1 MLCLKLQTEGA
12 SAMKKQT
19 SLSNMEK
26 AIDGLS
32 PEEQLRLVERVAQ
45 RLRRTGLAKKDLEWS
60 ELYGLGKGL
69 WKEDA
74 QRYVSRSREDR
85 G

>member
-1 MLCLKLQTEGA
+1 
-12 SAMKKQT
+12 MKKQT
-19 SLSNMEK
+19 SLSNIEK

-74 QRYVSRSREDR
+74 HRYVSRSREDR

>member
-1 MLCLKLQTEGA
+1 MRRQ
-12 SAMKKQT
+12 SA
-19 SLSNMEK
+19 LNNIER
-26 AIDGLS
+26 AIEGLS
-32 PEEQLRLVERVAQ
+32 PEEQLKLVERLAQ
-45 RLRRTGLAKKDLEWS
+45 RLRRTGLVKKDLEWS

-85 G
+85 R

>member
-1 MLCLKLQTEGA
+1 
-12 SAMKKQT
+12 MKKQA
-19 SLSNMEK
+19 SLSNIEK
-26 AIDGLS
+26 AIEGLS
-32 PEEQLRLVERVAQ
+32 AEEQLRLVERVAQ
-45 RLRRTGLAKKDLEWS
+45 RLRRTGIAKKDLEWS

>member
-1 MLCLKLQTEGA
+1 MRRQ
-12 SAMKKQT
+12 SA
-19 SLSNMEK
+19 LNNIER
-26 AIDGLS
+26 AIEGLS
-32 PEEQLRLVERVAQ
+32 PEEQLRLVERLAQ

-60 ELYGLGKGL
+60 EFYGLGKGL

-85 G
+85 R

>member
-1 MLCLKLQTEGA
+1 
-12 SAMKKQT
+12 MKKQA
-19 SLSNMEK
+19 SLRKIEK
-26 AIDGLS
+26 AIEDLS
-32 PEEQLRLVERVAQ
+32 PEEQLRLVEIVAQ
-45 RLRRTGLAKKDLEWS
+45 RLRRTGFAKQDLEWG

-74 QRYVSRSREDR
+74 QEYVSRSREDR

>member
-1 MLCLKLQTEGA
+1 MRRQ
-12 SAMKKQT
+12 SA
-19 SLSNMEK
+19 LNNIER
-26 AIDGLS
+26 AIEGLS
-32 PEEQLRLVERVAQ
+32 PEEQLKLVERLAQ

-74 QRYVSRSREDR
+74 QGYVSRSREDR
-85 G
+85 T

>member
-1 MLCLKLQTEGA
+1 MRRQ
-12 SAMKKQT
+12 SA
-19 SLSNMEK
+19 LNNIER
-26 AIDGLS
+26 AIAGLS
-32 PEEQLRLVERVAQ
+32 PEEQLRLVERLAQ

-85 G
+85 R

>member
-1 MLCLKLQTEGA
+1 MGRQ
-12 SAMKKQT
+12 SA
-19 SLSNMEK
+19 LNNIER
-26 AIDGLS
+26 AIEGLS
-32 PEEQLRLVERVAQ
+32 PEEQLKLVERLAQ
-45 RLRRTGLAKKDLEWS
+45 RLRRAGLAKKDLEWS

-85 G
+85 R

>member
-1 MLCLKLQTEGA
+1 
-12 SAMKKQT
+12 MKKQT
-19 SLSNMEK
+19 SLNNIEK
-26 AIDGLS
+26 AIESLS
-32 PEEQLRLVERVAQ
+32 TEEQLKLVERVAH
-45 RLRRTGLAKKDLEWS
+45 RLRRTGIARKDLEWG

-74 QRYVSRSREDR
+74 QEYVNRSREDR